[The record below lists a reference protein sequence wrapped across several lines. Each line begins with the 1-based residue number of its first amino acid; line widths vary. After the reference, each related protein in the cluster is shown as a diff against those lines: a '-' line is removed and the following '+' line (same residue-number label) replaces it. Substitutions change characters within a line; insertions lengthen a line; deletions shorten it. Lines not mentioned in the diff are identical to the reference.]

1 MHAPFT
7 GCVLRTRTLRTI
19 LIASL
24 LSAPG
29 CAGLDATHE
38 LQAAADTSRRVGGS
52 IGPAEAWALPVEGES
67 PVWDGTAPLG
77 YDDAVA
83 VALQGSPAIRRSLAV
98 IVERRARYVQQGLP
112 PNPTVGFGVGIAID
126 GLAGAP
132 MMVQGLQ
139 MLSWLWKNPHRVAAA
154 EAELRGAVYDAAFE
168 CVDVAMRTR
177 VRLAAVLAAQE
188 LLEYDRQYVEITQR
202 TMELVQAQVEAGE
215 LPELELDRARLEHQE
230 AIEALIASDYAIE
243 TSKLEL
249 LATMGRPTASTDWIA
264 VGALPPTWTIPSN
277 EQTLLE
283 LAAEGRLDVASA
295 RETILALQAE
305 LGLAETK
312 HFPEIGVGVEYR
324 RNASGRKSIVPGMS
338 ITIPVLDNGDPAV
351 AIQSARIDA
360 AMLTLLETL
369 ESAQQD
375 VLTGLTRYRDARD
388 RTTVVR
394 RDQLSNAIAA
404 QERSDAAYREGVVDL
419 NTLLMTQRRRIAVER
434 NLVTLELST
443 MQAMCELRQAV
454 GGSFDRQLD
463 VVEPIEIEARSHDI
477 EQEDA
482 S

>member
-1 MHAPFT
+1 MLA
-7 GCVLRTRTLRTI
+7 GDRLGTLGQR
-19 LIASL
+19 L
-24 LSAPG
+24 G
-29 CAGLDATHE
+29 CAGVHE
-38 LQAAADTSRRVGGS
+38 
-52 IGPAEAWALPVEGES
+52 
-67 PVWDGTAPLG
+67 
-77 YDDAVA
+77 
-83 VALQGSPAIRRSLAV
+83 
-98 IVERRARYVQQGLP
+98 
-112 PNPTVGFGVGIAID
+112 
-126 GLAGAP
+126 
-132 MMVQGLQ
+132 
-139 MLSWLWKNPHRVAAA
+139 
-154 EAELRGAVYDAAFE
+154 
-168 CVDVAMRTR
+168 
-177 VRLAAVLAAQE
+177 LAAVLAAQE

-283 LAAEGRLDVASA
+283 MAAEGRLDVASA
-295 RETILALQAE
+295 RQTILALQAE

-463 VVEPIEIEARSHDI
+463 VVEPIEIEARCHDI